1 MLFKA
6 HKNLDGHR
14 SFEQFFILVECD
26 EGRKLFAN
34 KEILG
39 FSSIYPGKKKKK
51 GKTSHPMD
59 IYHSS

>member
-51 GKTSHPMD
+51 R
-59 IYHSS
+59 

>member
-51 GKTSHPMD
+51 GKTSYPMD